1 MFQVKSR
8 SIALAAIVALSACAT
23 VEPVPSKRPMS
34 AENAAKVGAT
44 NLTVLETNDG
54 VQKGWF
60 YTSSQGMASSQ
71 GIAGVIAA
79 AIVDAI
85 VNAGPS
91 ARARR
96 VANEV
101 ASGITAEAINE
112 QMLTEMRGE
121 VRTDGSAGGVSIAT
135 VSTVALPDSQINN
148 SVLGRNG
155 APGLFDG
162 QLLVSTQY
170 LLSEDAS
177 TLRVRSLVRYQS
189 VATPWKTPYT
199 FKAAPPKDQLSGPAY
214 LGTFI
219 FYSDPIPAPSLTPEF
234 KEKLVEAVTIAA
246 RLADGSMPAAG
257 SKEDRAYQRELERA
271 RDETFSKDE
280 IALFLTVEWTKDNG
294 ERLRQQIA
302 QAHDFIAKYIVKD
315 VNDPTVPS
323 LTGNDVRVETLAGDR
338 TVRRLGSGDDAGFYV
353 SSSGTTSTFVTFGN
367 TAASSVA
374 SRDRNSRL
382 DRARTAAGST
392 ARQGQ

>member
-1 MFQVKSR
+1 MLRLTS
-8 SIALAAIVALSACAT
+8 STIALGAILVLSACAT
-23 VEPVPSKRPMS
+23 VEPVPTKRPMS
-34 AENAAKVGAT
+34 AENAAKAGAT
-44 NLTVLETNDG
+44 NLTVLETNEG

-60 YTSSQGMASSQ
+60 YKSSQGMAASQ
-71 GIAGVIAA
+71 GIAGAIAS

-121 VRTDGSAGGVSIAT
+121 VRTGGNAGGVSIAT
-135 VSTVALPDSQINN
+135 VSTVALPDSQI
-148 SVLGRNG
+148 STSISGRNG
-155 APGLFDG
+155 APGIFDG

-177 TLRVRSLVRYQS
+177 TLRVRAFVRYQS
-189 VATPWKTPYT
+189 VATPWKTPYA
-199 FKAAPPKDQLSGPAY
+199 FKAAPPKNQLSGPAY
-214 LGTFI
+214 LGSFT

-246 RLADGSMPAAG
+246 RLGDGSMPVAG
-257 SKEDRAYQRELERA
+257 SKEDRSYQKELERA
-271 RDETFSKDE
+271 RDNTFSKDE

-294 ERLRQQIA
+294 ERLRQQVA
-302 QAHDFIAKYIVKD
+302 QAHDFIAKYVIKD

-323 LTGNDVRVETLAGDR
+323 LTGNDERVETLANDR
-338 TVRRLGSGDDAGFYV
+338 TVRRLGAGEEAGFYV

-374 SRDRNSRL
+374 SRERNTRL
-382 DRARTAAGST
+382 DRARTAT
-392 ARQGQ
+392 ASPTRKSQ